1 MENTMTAPLWRRRA
15 VLLSGL
21 GLAAASLSSQVRL
34 SWQRQADSTASTTA
48 STMSSTQQGLA
59 SQAGPGTSPSSATGP
74 LRLGWSPWA
83 DAEVMSLIAQ
93 RVIQQ
98 AYNLPVER
106 VMADIGIQ
114 YASVARGDLDL
125 MLMAWLPLTHKDYW
139 TRVRDRVLDFGSMY
153 SGRLGWV
160 VPDYV
165 DAAEVRSITDLR
177 NPEVAARFQN
187 TVQGIDPGSGLNQA
201 SERAL
206 LDYNLTDMRLVA
218 SSSAAMTAVLDKA
231 IRERR
236 WVMVTSWTPHWMF
249 ARYELRFLEDPQLV
263 FGGVEW
269 IHALGRQGL
278 DRDHSDLAAFLSRF
292 QIPDRELSDLLLMAN
307 ERSAAEAVEDYL
319 DRHPARI
326 RYWTTGMIG

>member
-1 MENTMTAPLWRRRA
+1 MTAPLWRRRA

-34 SWQRQADSTASTTA
+34 SRQRRAGSSAAQ
-48 STMSSTQQGLA
+48 SSTQQGSA
-59 SQAGPGTSPSSATGP
+59 SQSRSEVSQSSATGP

-165 DAAEVRSITDLR
+165 DASELRSIADLSK
-177 NPEVAARFQN
+177 PELAARFDN

-201 SERAL
+201 SEQAL
-206 LDYNLTDMRLVA
+206 VDYNLTDMRLVA

-236 WVMVTSWTPHWMF
+236 WVVVTSWTPHWMF
-249 ARYELRFLEDPQLV
+249 ARYKLRFLDDPQLV

-269 IHALGRQGL
+269 IHALGRKGL
-278 DRDHSDLAAFLSRF
+278 DRDYPDLAGFLSRF

-307 ERSAAEAVEDYL
+307 ERSADVAVEDYL

>member
-1 MENTMTAPLWRRRA
+1 MTAPLWRRRA

-34 SWQRQADSTASTTA
+34 SRQRRAGSSAAQ
-48 STMSSTQQGLA
+48 SSTQQGSA
-59 SQAGPGTSPSSATGP
+59 SQSRSEVSQSSATGP

-165 DAAEVRSITDLR
+165 DASELRSIADLSK
-177 NPEVAARFQN
+177 PELAARFDN

-201 SERAL
+201 SEQAL
-206 LDYNLTDMRLVA
+206 VDYNLTDMRLVA

-236 WVMVTSWTPHWMF
+236 WVVVTSWTPHWMF
-249 ARYELRFLEDPQLV
+249 ARYKLRFLEDPQLV

-269 IHALGRQGL
+269 IHALGRKGL
-278 DRDHSDLAAFLSRF
+278 DRDYPDLAGFLSRF

-307 ERSAAEAVEDYL
+307 ERSADVAVEDYL

>member
-1 MENTMTAPLWRRRA
+1 MTAPLWRRRA

-34 SWQRQADSTASTTA
+34 SRQRQADSTASTP
-48 STMSSTQQGLA
+48 STQKGVA
-59 SQAGPGTSPSSATGP
+59 SQLSPEKSQSSATGP

-165 DAAEVRSITDLR
+165 DASELRSITDLR
-177 NPEVAARFQN
+177 KPELAARFNN

-201 SERAL
+201 SEQAL
-206 LDYNLTDMRLVA
+206 VDYNLGDMRLVA

-231 IRERR
+231 IREQR
-236 WVMVTSWTPHWMF
+236 WVVVTSWTPHWMF
-249 ARYELRFLEDPQLV
+249 ARYKLRFLEDPQLV

-269 IHALGRQGL
+269 IHAVGREGL
-278 DRDHSDLAAFLSRF
+278 DRDHPDLAGFLSRF

-307 ERSAAEAVEDYL
+307 ERSAEAAVEDYL

-326 RYWTTGMIG
+326 RYWTTGMIS

>member
-1 MENTMTAPLWRRRA
+1 MTAPLWRRRA

-34 SWQRQADSTASTTA
+34 SRQRRAGSSAAQ
-48 STMSSTQQGLA
+48 SSTQQGSA
-59 SQAGPGTSPSSATGP
+59 SQSRSEVSQSSATGP

-165 DAAEVRSITDLR
+165 DASELRSIADLSK
-177 NPEVAARFQN
+177 PELAARFDN

-201 SERAL
+201 SEQAL
-206 LDYNLTDMRLVA
+206 VDYNLTDMRLVP

-236 WVMVTSWTPHWMF
+236 WVVVTSWTPHWMF
-249 ARYELRFLEDPQLV
+249 ARYKLRFLDDPQLV

-269 IHALGRQGL
+269 IHALGRKGL
-278 DRDHSDLAAFLSRF
+278 DRDYPDLAGFLSRF

-307 ERSAAEAVEDYL
+307 ERSADVAVEDYL